1 MITQSVITC
10 PHCGASKAEA
20 MPTGACQFFYDC
32 TGCGIRIWA
41 QKAKKADA
49 DEAQRN
55 APGYS
60 DSLFSFLTK

>member
-1 MITQSVITC
+1 MSGGDSTFWCQAREWDRRAKDATDEPRKSYYER
-10 PHCGASKAEA
+10 EA
-20 MPTGACQFFYDC
+20 Q
-32 TGCGIRIWA
+32 IWA